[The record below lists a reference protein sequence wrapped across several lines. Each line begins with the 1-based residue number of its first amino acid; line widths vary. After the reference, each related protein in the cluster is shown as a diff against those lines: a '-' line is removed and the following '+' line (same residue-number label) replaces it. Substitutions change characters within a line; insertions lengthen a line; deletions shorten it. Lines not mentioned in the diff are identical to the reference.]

1 MNKIAILTRGV
12 SGGGVQKMS
21 VNLANQLAVQGWKV
35 DLLSPVK
42 GDSSNVDPRVN
53 IIIMCPS
60 LNVVSRWYCVKAAP
74 DLFKEL
80 FLPVII
86 PIFFPKSLSYVKYIS
101 NYMKRRKP
109 VAFISAT
116 TYFNIAALLSKRL
129 ANENIKILISERTNL
144 SGTINSLKN
153 KFFLR
158 WRFVTNLVSR
168 IYIEADAIVAVSD
181 GVAYDLALRTGLD
194 LKKIKTINNP
204 VIPNLKKL
212 KFRKKETFKPELKD
226 DQANRPHFVVVG
238 RLVPVKRIDLA
249 IKAFDLFFKNTGE
262 GKLTI
267 LGDGPRRKSL
277 EHMVRELKLES
288 RVIFK
293 GWHQDPQEILRCA
306 DVCLLTSQRE
316 GSPNILVEAMHHG
329 CQIVATNCPNGPSEI
344 LKNGKLGKL
353 VDSYEPELISQ
364 AMLDIVE
371 NPIDIRLLED
381 RSLDY
386 TAVKSAKEYLN
397 SLDFQDV

>member
-21 VNLANQLAVQGWKV
+21 VNLANQLAVEGWEV

-181 GVAYDLALRTGLD
+181 GVAHDLALRTGLD

-212 KFRKKETFKPELKD
+212 KFGKKETFKPELKD

-293 GWHQDPQEILRCA
+293 GWHQDPQEILKYA

>member
-21 VNLANQLAVQGWKV
+21 VNLANQLAVEGWEV

-74 DLFKEL
+74 DLLKEL

-129 ANENIKILISERTNL
+129 AKENIKILISERTNL
-144 SGTINSLKN
+144 CGTINSLKN

-181 GVAYDLALRTGLD
+181 GVAHDLALRTGLD

-204 VIPNLKKL
+204 VIPNIKKI
-212 KFRKKETFKPELKD
+212 KSGKKETLKPELKD

-238 RLVPVKRIDLA
+238 RLVAVKRIDLA
-249 IKAFDLFFKNTGE
+249 IKAFDLFFKNTGG

-267 LGDGPRRKSL
+267 LGDGPRRKGL
-277 EHMVRELKLES
+277 EHMVRELKLER

-293 GWHQDPQEILRCA
+293 GWHQDPQEILRYA

-353 VDSYEPELISQ
+353 VGGYEPELISQ

-371 NPIDIRLLED
+371 NPIDIRLLEN

-386 TAVKSAKEYLN
+386 TAVKSAREYLN
-397 SLDFQDV
+397 SLGF

>member
-21 VNLANQLAVQGWKV
+21 VNLANQLAVDGWKV
-35 DLLSPVK
+35 DLLSPVE

-53 IIIMCPS
+53 IIIMRPS

-74 DLFKEL
+74 DLLKEL

-86 PIFFPKSLSYVKYIS
+86 PIFFPKSLSFVKYIS
-101 NYMKRRKP
+101 NYMKMRKP
-109 VAFISAT
+109 VALISAT

-129 ANENIKILISERTNL
+129 ARENIKILISERTNL

-158 WRFVTNLVSR
+158 WRFVTKLVSR

-181 GVAYDLALRTGLD
+181 GVGYDLALRTGLD

-204 VIPNLKKL
+204 VISSIKNIEFGKKKIFNPKL
-212 KFRKKETFKPELKD
+212 KDNQT
-226 DQANRPHFVVVG
+226 NRPHFVVVG
-238 RLVPVKRIDLA
+238 RLVSVKRIDLA
-249 IKAFDLFFKNTGE
+249 IKAFDLFLKNKGE

-277 EHMVRELKLES
+277 EHMVLELKLER
-288 RVIFK
+288 RVIFE
-293 GWHQDPQEILRCA
+293 GWHQEPQEILKCA

-344 LKNGKLGKL
+344 LKNGRLGKL
-353 VDSYEPELISQ
+353 VNSYDPELISQ
-364 AMLDIVE
+364 AMVDIVE
-371 NPIDIRLLED
+371 NPIDTRLLEN

-386 TAVKSAKEYLN
+386 TAVKSAREYLN
-397 SLDFQDV
+397 SLGF

>member
-21 VNLANQLAVQGWKV
+21 VNLANQLAAEGWEV
-35 DLLSPVK
+35 DLLSPVE

-53 IIIMCPS
+53 IIIMGSS
-60 LNVVSRWYCVKAAP
+60 LNVISRWYCLKAAP
-74 DLFKEL
+74 DLLKEL

-109 VAFISAT
+109 SALISAT

-129 ANENIKILISERTNL
+129 AGEDIKILISERTNL
-144 SGTINSLKN
+144 SGTIDSLKN

-158 WRFVTNLVSR
+158 WRFIINLVSR

-181 GVAYDLALRTGLD
+181 GVAHDLALRTGLD

-204 VIPNLKKL
+204 VIPKMKKT
-212 KFRKKETFKPELKD
+212 KFGKKKTSNAELNGNKIK
-226 DQANRPHFVVVG
+226 RPHFVVVG
-238 RLVPVKRIDLA
+238 RLVTVKRIDLA
-249 IKAFDLFFKNTGE
+249 IKAFDLFLKNTGE

-277 EHMVRELKLES
+277 EHMVRELQLE
-288 RVIFK
+288 RKVIFK
-293 GWHQDPQEILRCA
+293 GWYQNPQEILEYA

-329 CQIVATNCPNGPSEI
+329 CQIVSTNCPNGPSEI

-353 VDSYEPELISQ
+353 VDGYEPELISK
-364 AMLDIVE
+364 AMVDIVE
-371 NPIDIRLLED
+371 NPIDTRLLEN

-386 TAVKSAKEYLN
+386 TAVKSAREYLK
-397 SLDFQDV
+397 SLGL